1 MDRTLNKTLY
11 QGLQCLHHIGNTQP
25 ADSTF
30 GRTLRKKRAELTR
43 FIQPAQN
50 DETFQQAYDGIVSN
64 YLDDTVTLLGN
75 HYKRRLKMLEEELRS
90 MPLQHN
96 VSPEQVRIA
105 TKIAIKWAKQNFGKL
120 TVFTLQEFHRWIKQA
135 QREPDSHP
143 VEKTTAST
151 DGDDQED
158 HTIGHPISPRT
169 PGSTTDPTAEEDTER
184 MIASDMEIV
193 VTPTATSPGG
203 AEVV

>member
-1 MDRTLNKTLY
+1 MGK
-11 QGLQCLHHIGNTQP
+11 
-25 ADSTF
+25 
-30 GRTLRKKRAELTR
+30 
-43 FIQPAQN
+43 
-50 DETFQQAYDGIVSN
+50 
-64 YLDDTVTLLGN
+64 
-75 HYKRRLKMLEEELRS
+75 
-90 MPLQHN
+90 
-96 VSPEQVRIA
+96 
-105 TKIAIKWAKQNFGKL
+105 KL

-158 HTIGHPISPRT
+158 HPIGHPISPRT
-169 PGSTTDPTAEEDTER
+169 PGSTTDPTAEEDRER

-203 AEVV
+203 AEVVQRTTSNPTVRGKPLDNQGGARSFFEKKSLSLR